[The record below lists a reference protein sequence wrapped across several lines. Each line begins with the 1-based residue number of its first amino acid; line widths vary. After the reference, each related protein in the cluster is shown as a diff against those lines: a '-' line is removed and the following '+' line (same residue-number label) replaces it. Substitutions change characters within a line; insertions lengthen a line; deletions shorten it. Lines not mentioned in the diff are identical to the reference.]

1 MTSELTRASA
11 SPEETRRFGE
21 ELGRQ
26 AAVGDVILLS
36 GELGAGKTVFVQGV
50 ARGLG
55 YDGLVSSKSFVILGE
70 YQGREKLYH
79 ADLYRLEDP
88 LEVEDL
94 ALGELTG
101 DGVLVLEWP
110 ERGDWALPE
119 EDVYVR
125 FDVAR
130 DDTRTLTITSGTAR
144 GDEIVRGLEQ
154 R

>member
-11 SPEETRRFGE
+11 SPEETRRLGE

-26 AAVGDVILLS
+26 VAVGDVILLS

-55 YDGLVSSKSFVILGE
+55 YDGPVSSKSFVILGE
-70 YQGREKLYH
+70 YKGREKLYH

-94 ALGELTG
+94 ALGELTS
-101 DGVLVLEWP
+101 DGVLVVEWP

-119 EDVYVR
+119 EDVYIR
-125 FDVAR
+125 FEVAR
-130 DDTRTLTITSGTAR
+130 DDARTLTFSAR
-144 GDEIVRGLEQ
+144 TPRGEEIVRGLE
-154 R
+154 RP